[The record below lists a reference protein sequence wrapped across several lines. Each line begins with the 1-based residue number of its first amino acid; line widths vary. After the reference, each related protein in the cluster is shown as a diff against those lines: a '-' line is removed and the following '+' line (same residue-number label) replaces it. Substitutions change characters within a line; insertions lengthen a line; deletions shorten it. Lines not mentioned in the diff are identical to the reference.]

1 MNNQFFFDLLYKVK
15 NSRFNKFQNRS
26 YSQEGED
33 LILSKFFDGKRKGF
47 FVDVGAFHP
56 VRFSNTLKFYKLG
69 WHGINIEARPGSKKL
84 FDSIRKRDINVEYP
98 VSDVASELVYYC
110 FNEPAL
116 NGFSPQLTME
126 RNGIGHYK
134 VIKEIKMMTKRLD
147 EILDEYLPIDQK
159 IDFMS
164 IDVESFDLN
173 VLKSNNWNKYKP
185 EVILVEDLEF
195 DFNNSSSITS
205 YLGSNG
211 YQMFA
216 RTFNTSL
223 FKLIS

>member
-33 LILSKFFDGKRKGF
+33 LILSRFFEGKRKGF
-47 FVDVGAFHP
+47 FIDVGAFHT
-56 VRFSNTLKFYKLG
+56 VRFSNTLMFYKLG

-159 IDFMS
+159 IDFIS

-195 DFNNSSSITS
+195 DFNSSSSITS
-205 YLGSNG
+205 YLELNG

>member
-1 MNNQFFFDLLYKVK
+1 MKNQFFFDLLYKVK

-33 LILSKFFDGKRKGF
+33 LILSRFFEGKRKGF
-47 FVDVGAFHP
+47 FIDVGAFHP
-56 VRFSNTLKFYKLG
+56 VRFSNTLMFYKLG

-159 IDFMS
+159 IDFIS

-195 DFNNSSSITS
+195 DFNSSSSITS
-205 YLGSNG
+205 YLESNG

>member
-15 NSRFNKFQNRS
+15 NSRLNKFQNRS

-33 LILSKFFDGKRKGF
+33 LILSRFFEGKRKGF
-47 FVDVGAFHP
+47 FIDIGAFHP
-56 VRFSNTLKFYKLG
+56 IRFSNTFKFYKLG

-84 FDSIRKRDINVEYP
+84 FDSIRKRDINVECP

-116 NGFSPQLTME
+116 NGFSSQLTME
-126 RNGIGHYK
+126 RKGIGHYK

-147 EILDEYLPIDQK
+147 EILDKYLLIDQK

-195 DFNNSSSITS
+195 DFNNSSSITL
-205 YLGSNG
+205 YLKSNG